1 MRLRTFLAT
10 AALALAPLAA
20 SAQQAPIAEGMTAV
34 APGKFAGIIE
44 AKVTLVVDSIDKAT
58 RSVVL
63 KNDKGELIKIVA
75 GDEVKNFD
83 QIKVGDNVVAS
94 YTQGLVMT
102 LKKGGGALRE
112 RIDSGETA
120 SAAKG
125 EKPAGYEVKEV
136 KEVTFVADVQQV
148 DLKNQTITLRGAK
161 KTVRLKIKDPEQLKL
176 IKKGDQ
182 VEGVY
187 AEAVAVS
194 VVPAPAKAKK

>member
-1 MRLRTFLAT
+1 MRIRAALAT
-10 AALALAPLAA
+10 AALALFPLAV
-20 SAQQAPIAEGMTAV
+20 SAQQPAVAEGMTAV
-34 APGKFAGIIE
+34 APGKFAGVVE
-44 AKVTLVVDSIDKAT
+44 AKVTLVVDSIDKAS

-63 KNDKGELIKIVA
+63 KNAKGETMKVVA

-112 RIDSGETA
+112 RIDSSEKA
-120 SAAKG
+120 SAAPG
-125 EKPAGYEVKEV
+125 EKPAGYEV

-148 DLKNQTITLRGAK
+148 DLKNQTVTLRGAVR
-161 KTVRLKIKDPEQLKL
+161 TVRLKIKDPEQLKM

-182 VEGVY
+182 IEGVF
-187 AEAVAVS
+187 AEAVAIS
-194 VVPAPAKAKK
+194 VVPAPGKTKK

>member
-1 MRLRTFLAT
+1 MRIRAALAT
-10 AALALAPLAA
+10 AALALFPFAV
-20 SAQQAPIAEGMTAV
+20 SAQQPAVAEGLTAV
-34 APGKFAGIIE
+34 APGKFAGVVE
-44 AKVTLVVDSIDKAT
+44 AKVTLVVDSIDKAS

-63 KNDKGELIKIVA
+63 KNAKGETMKVVA

-102 LKKGGGALRE
+102 LKQGGGALRE
-112 RIDSGETA
+112 RIDSSEKGSTA
-120 SAAKG
+120 AG
-125 EKPAGYEVKEV
+125 EKPAGYEV

-148 DLKNQTITLRGAK
+148 DRKNQTVTLRGAV

-182 VEGVY
+182 VEGVF
-187 AEAVAVS
+187 AEAVAIS
-194 VVPAPAKAKK
+194 VVPAPGKAKK

>member
-1 MRLRTFLAT
+1 MRIRAALAT
-10 AALALAPLAA
+10 AALALFPFAV
-20 SAQQAPIAEGMTAV
+20 SAQQPAVAEGMTAV
-34 APGKFAGIIE
+34 APGKFAGVVE
-44 AKVTLVVDSIDKAT
+44 AKVTLVVDSIDKAS

-63 KNDKGELIKIVA
+63 KNAKGETMKVVA

-112 RIDSGETA
+112 RIDSSEKG
-120 SAAKG
+120 SAAAG
-125 EKPAGYEVKEV
+125 EKSAGYEV

-148 DLKNQTITLRGAK
+148 DRKNQTVTLRGAV

-182 VEGVY
+182 VEGVF
-187 AEAVAVS
+187 AEAVAIS
-194 VVPAPAKAKK
+194 VVPAPGKAKK

>member
-1 MRLRTFLAT
+1 MRIRAALAT
-10 AALALAPLAA
+10 AALALFPFAV
-20 SAQQAPIAEGMTAV
+20 SAQQPAVAEGMTAV
-34 APGKFAGIIE
+34 APGKFAGVVE
-44 AKVTLVVDSIDKAT
+44 AKVTLVVDSIDKAS

-63 KNDKGELIKIVA
+63 KNAKGETMKVVA

-112 RIDSGETA
+112 RIDSSEKG
-120 SAAKG
+120 SAATG
-125 EKPAGYEVKEV
+125 EKPAGYEV

-148 DLKNQTITLRGAK
+148 DRKNQTVTLRGAV

-182 VEGVY
+182 VEGVF
-187 AEAVAVS
+187 AEAVAIS
-194 VVPAPAKAKK
+194 VVPAPGKAKK

>member
-1 MRLRTFLAT
+1 MRIRTALAT
-10 AALALAPLAA
+10 AVLALLPLAA
-20 SAQQAPIAEGMTAV
+20 SAQQAPMTEGLTAV
-34 APGKFAGIIE
+34 APGKFAGLVE
-44 AKVTLVVDSIDKAT
+44 TRATLVVDSIDKAT

-63 KNDKGELIKIVA
+63 RNAKGETTKGVA

-83 QIKVGDNVVAS
+83 QIKVGDHVVAT

-112 RIDSGETA
+112 RIDSSETG

-125 EKPAGYEVKEV
+125 EKPAGYEV

-148 DLKNQTITLRGAK
+148 DLKHQTITLRGATR
-161 KTVRLKIKDPEQLKL
+161 TVRLKINDPEQLKL

-182 VEGVY
+182 IEGVF
-187 AEAVAVS
+187 AEATAVS
-194 VVPAPAKAKK
+194 VVSAPAKAKK

>member
-1 MRLRTFLAT
+1 MRIRAALAT
-10 AALALAPLAA
+10 AALALFPLVV
-20 SAQQAPIAEGMTAV
+20 SAQQPAVAEGLTAV
-34 APGKFAGIIE
+34 APGKFAGVVE
-44 AKVTLVVDSIDKAT
+44 AKVTLVVDSIDKAS

-63 KNDKGELIKIVA
+63 KNAKGETMKVVA

-112 RIDSGETA
+112 RIDSSEKGSTA
-120 SAAKG
+120 AG
-125 EKPAGYEVKEV
+125 EKPAGYEV

-148 DLKNQTITLRGAK
+148 DLKNQTVTLRGAV

-182 VEGVY
+182 VEGVF

-194 VVPAPAKAKK
+194 VVPAPGKAKK

>member
-1 MRLRTFLAT
+1 MRLRTLFAT

-20 SAQQAPIAEGMTAV
+20 SAQQAPVAEGMTAV

-63 KNDKGELIKIVA
+63 KNAKGELIKIVA

-136 KEVTFVADVQQV
+136 TFVADVTQV
-148 DLKNQTITLRGAK
+148 DMKNQTITLRGAK

-182 VEGVY
+182 IEGVY

>member
-1 MRLRTFLAT
+1 MRILAALAT
-10 AALALAPLAA
+10 AALALFPFSV
-20 SAQQAPIAEGMTAV
+20 SAQQPAVAEGLTAV
-34 APGKFAGIIE
+34 APGKFAGVVE
-44 AKVTLVVDSIDKAT
+44 AKVTLVVDSIDKAS

-63 KNDKGELIKIVA
+63 KNAKGETMKVVA

-112 RIDSGETA
+112 RIDSSEKG
-120 SAAKG
+120 SAAAG
-125 EKPAGYEVKEV
+125 EKPAGYEV

-148 DLKNQTITLRGAK
+148 DRKNQTVTLRGAV

-182 VEGVY
+182 VEGVF
-187 AEAVAVS
+187 AEAVAIS
-194 VVPAPAKAKK
+194 VVPAPGKAKK

>member
-1 MRLRTFLAT
+1 MRIRAALAT
-10 AALALAPLAA
+10 AALALFPFAV
-20 SAQQAPIAEGMTAV
+20 SAQQPAVAEGMTAV
-34 APGKFAGIIE
+34 APGKFAGVVE
-44 AKVTLVVDSIDKAT
+44 AKVTLVVDSIDKAS

-63 KNDKGELIKIVA
+63 KNAKGETMKVVA
-75 GDEVKNFD
+75 GDEIKNFD

-112 RIDSGETA
+112 RIDSSEKG
-120 SAAKG
+120 AAAAG
-125 EKPAGYEVKEV
+125 EKPAGYEV

-148 DLKNQTITLRGAK
+148 DLKKQTVTLRGAV

-182 VEGVY
+182 VEGVF

-194 VVPAPAKAKK
+194 VVPAPGKAKK

>member
-1 MRLRTFLAT
+1 MRLRTFFAT

-63 KNDKGELIKIVA
+63 KNAKGELIKIVA

-136 KEVTFVADVQQV
+136 TFVADVTQV
-148 DLKNQTITLRGAK
+148 DMKNQTITLRGAK

-182 VEGVY
+182 IEGVY

>member
-1 MRLRTFLAT
+1 MRIRAALAT
-10 AALALAPLAA
+10 AALALFPLVV
-20 SAQQAPIAEGMTAV
+20 SAQQPAVAEGLTAV
-34 APGKFAGIIE
+34 APGKFAGVVE
-44 AKVTLVVDSIDKAT
+44 AKVTLVVDSIDKAS

-63 KNDKGELIKIVA
+63 KNAKGETMKVVA

-112 RIDSGETA
+112 RIDSSEKGSTA
-120 SAAKG
+120 AG
-125 EKPAGYEVKEV
+125 EKPAGYEV

-148 DLKNQTITLRGAK
+148 DRKNQTVTLRGAV

-182 VEGVY
+182 VEGVF
-187 AEAVAVS
+187 AEAVAIS
-194 VVPAPAKAKK
+194 VVPAPGKAKK

>member
-1 MRLRTFLAT
+1 MRIRIALAT
-10 AALALAPLAA
+10 AALVLLPLAA
-20 SAQQAPIAEGMTAV
+20 SAQQAPMSEGLTAV
-34 APGKFAGIIE
+34 APGKFAGMIQ
-44 AKVTLVVDSIDKAT
+44 ARGTLVVDSIDKAT

-63 KNDKGELIKIVA
+63 RNAKGETTKVVA
-75 GDEVKNFD
+75 SDKVKNFD
-83 QIKVGDNVVAS
+83 QIKVGDNLVVT

-112 RIDSGETA
+112 RIDSSETG

-125 EKPAGYEVKEV
+125 EKPAGYEV

-148 DLKNQTITLRGAK
+148 DLKHQTITLRGA
-161 KTVRLKIKDPEQLKL
+161 TRIVRLKINDLEQLKL

-182 VEGVY
+182 VEGVF

-194 VVPAPAKAKK
+194 VVPAHAKAKK

>member
-1 MRLRTFLAT
+1 MRIRAALAT
-10 AALALAPLAA
+10 AALALFPLVV
-20 SAQQAPIAEGMTAV
+20 SAQQPAVAEGLTAV
-34 APGKFAGIIE
+34 APGKFAGVVE
-44 AKVTLVVDSIDKAT
+44 AKVTLVVDSIDKAS

-63 KNDKGELIKIVA
+63 KNAKGETMKVVA

-112 RIDSGETA
+112 RIDSSEKG
-120 SAAKG
+120 SAAAG
-125 EKPAGYEVKEV
+125 EKPAGYEV

-148 DLKNQTITLRGAK
+148 DLKNQTVTLRGAV

-182 VEGVY
+182 VEGVF
-187 AEAVAVS
+187 AEAVAIS
-194 VVPAPAKAKK
+194 VVPAPGKAKK

>member
-1 MRLRTFLAT
+1 MRIRAALAT
-10 AALALAPLAA
+10 AALALFPLVV
-20 SAQQAPIAEGMTAV
+20 SAQQPAVAEGLTAV
-34 APGKFAGIIE
+34 APGKFAGVVE
-44 AKVTLVVDSIDKAT
+44 AKVTLVVDSIDKAS

-63 KNDKGELIKIVA
+63 KNAKGETMKVVA
-75 GDEVKNFD
+75 GDEIKNFD

-112 RIDSGETA
+112 RIDSSEKG
-120 SAAKG
+120 SAAAG
-125 EKPAGYEVKEV
+125 EKPACYEV

-148 DLKNQTITLRGAK
+148 DLKNQTVTLRGAV

-182 VEGVY
+182 VEGVF

-194 VVPAPAKAKK
+194 VVPAPGKAKK

>member
-1 MRLRTFLAT
+1 MRIRAALAT
-10 AALALAPLAA
+10 AALALLPFAV
-20 SAQQAPIAEGMTAV
+20 SAQQPAVAEGMTAV
-34 APGKFAGIIE
+34 APGKFAGVVE
-44 AKVTLVVDSIDKAT
+44 AKVTLVVDSIDKAS

-63 KNDKGELIKIVA
+63 KNAKGETMKVVA

-112 RIDSGETA
+112 RIDSSEKG
-120 SAAKG
+120 SAAAG
-125 EKPAGYEVKEV
+125 EKPAGYEV

-148 DLKNQTITLRGAK
+148 DRKNQTITLRGAV

-182 VEGVY
+182 VEGVF
-187 AEAVAVS
+187 AEAVAIS
-194 VVPAPAKAKK
+194 VVPAPGKAKK